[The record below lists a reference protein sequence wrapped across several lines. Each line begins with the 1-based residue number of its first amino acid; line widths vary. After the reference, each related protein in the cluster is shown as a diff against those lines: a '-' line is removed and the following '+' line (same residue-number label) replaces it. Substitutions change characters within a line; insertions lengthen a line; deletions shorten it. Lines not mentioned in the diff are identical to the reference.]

1 MDDGSPV
8 ACTPFVTYGGLMD
21 ILEKKAHSGN
31 PRVFFFFLLFGL
43 GSSPHTNTGQLYL
56 QLPGKQKTKSFTSLK
71 CCIVP
76 G

>member
-31 PRVFFFFLLFGL
+31 PRVFFFFPVVRIGFVTTYQ
-43 GSSPHTNTGQLYL
+43 HRTVVFTVTWQ
-56 QLPGKQKTKSFTSLK
+56 TKDKVLHKS
-71 CCIVP
+71 
-76 G
+76 